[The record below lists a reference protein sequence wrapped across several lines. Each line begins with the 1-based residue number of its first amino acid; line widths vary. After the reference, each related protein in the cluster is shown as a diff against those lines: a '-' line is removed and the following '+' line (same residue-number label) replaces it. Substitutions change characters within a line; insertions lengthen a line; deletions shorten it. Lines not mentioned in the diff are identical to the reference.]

1 MKKYETVIVGKGVV
15 GGATGKIFND
25 WVDFHDPYQGLIID
39 DFSHYCYAIICVPTP
54 GIAGGLDYSFLEKS
68 IESLKE
74 KNFNGTMVIRS
85 TCDPEW
91 LNAVSN
97 SLYTHIIYWPE
108 FLRER
113 TAVYEATH
121 PSSIVLGG
129 KSESLKE
136 FEKYLRNKKHGYSA
150 EWTLTD
156 YTTAS
161 VIKLGLNYALASKI
175 ATFNSIYQIC
185 EKLNVDFNTVRDAI
199 AEDFRIGF
207 GQTDVPGPDGELG
220 FGGKCLPKDLET
232 FSKLDEKNI
241 YINAL
246 RTYNKVLR

>member
-15 GGATGKIFND
+15 GSATGKIFND
-25 WVDFHDPYQGLIID
+25 WVDFHDPIKGLVID
-39 DFSHYCYAIICVPTP
+39 DFSQYCYAIICVPTP

-68 IESLKE
+68 ISELKE
-74 KNFNGTMVIRS
+74 KNFNGTMVVRS
-85 TCDPEW
+85 TCDPTW
-91 LNAVSN
+91 LNIAST

-113 TAVYEATH
+113 TADYEATH
-121 PSSIVLGG
+121 PRSVVLGG
-129 KSESLKE
+129 EQDSLKE

-156 YTTAS
+156 YTSAS
-161 VIKLGLNYALASKI
+161 IIKLGLNYALASKI

-185 EKLNVDFNTVRDAI
+185 ESFGVDFKEVRDAI
-199 AEDFRIGF
+199 AQDFRIGF
-207 GQTDVPGPDGELG
+207 GQTDVPGPDGKLG

-232 FSKLDEKNI
+232 FSSLDEENI

-246 RTYNKVLR
+246 RTYNKVVR